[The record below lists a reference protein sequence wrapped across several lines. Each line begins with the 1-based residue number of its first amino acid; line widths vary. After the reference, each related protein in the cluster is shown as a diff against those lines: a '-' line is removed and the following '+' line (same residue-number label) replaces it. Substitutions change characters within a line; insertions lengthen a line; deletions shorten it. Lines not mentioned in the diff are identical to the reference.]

1 MNGEQQVAAPRQR
14 TRAEVQELVSEF
26 VKRYAAERVLPQ
38 PRSELRNA
46 GSPSEEAAVE
56 VEDEKRSHCRSFG
69 TCGIGYQEIS
79 SGARIGL
86 RAGRSLVGRAPDRSA
101 A

>member
-38 PRSELRNA
+38 PRSEPRNA

-56 VEDEKRSHCRSFG
+56 EEGEERPFSSFNKAVRNR
-69 TCGIGYQEIS
+69 TRRRIPSTASVDRQDAGYRDFRLN
-79 SGARIGL
+79 G
-86 RAGRSLVGRAPDRSA
+86 
-101 A
+101 